1 MLLYVL
7 IIFAVAALGGLVLA
21 RMHLKD
27 DDAPLGLA
35 AVHGLL
41 GAAGLVL
48 LVWFVLQN
56 GAGGML
62 WGSVILFVLA
72 ALGGFVLITKHL
84 RGESLSS
91 GLIYTHGAAA
101 VIGFVLL
108 LFVYLR

>member
-7 IIFAVAALGGLVLA
+7 ILFAVAALGGLVLA

-48 LVWFVLQN
+48 LLWFVLQN
-56 GAGGML
+56 AAGGML
-62 WGSVILFVLA
+62 WGAVVLFVLA

-108 LFVYLR
+108 LFVYLG